1 MLATLENPE
10 QQAEEFIAEYQRD
23 PIGFMCDVLDVRPEF
38 VWSKMR
44 EIAEAVRDNQFTAIK
59 AGHGVSKTYT
69 VARLALWFLLTHYPA
84 TVITTAPTYNQVE
97 EILWRE
103 LRDAYGNAKVPLGGN
118 LTHTKLEFGDKWFAL
133 GLSTRIDTVT
143 SEATR
148 FQGFHNENMMVIFD
162 EAAGV
167 MKEIWRA
174 AQHLLTAGNF
184 RFVAIGNPVEQF
196 GDFMACFKNPNYAKI
211 TISVKDTPNFKE
223 GREIVPGVS
232 GQEYEERIRTQYG
245 EDSDQYRIR
254 ILGEPPTQ
262 SMGTIYGKELNKVI
276 KEGRLCNVPYDASYP
291 VYTFSDLGID
301 DPTAIWF
308 MQYIGKEVRWIDYYE
323 ANNEPLAHYWKVLS
337 NKDYAYG
344 KHYWPFDAGSR
355 SLITAT
361 TYAQEAQVLGW
372 KGEVL
377 PRVDILPGID
387 FVRAVLGQS
396 WFDAIKCRLGFEAL
410 QAYRWVKNERMSTED
425 HPVYHDAPIHDYS
438 SHASDAMRYASY
450 QIQLHKEGL
459 YRPRQFEYPGQ
470 DNKRPMKARN
480 LMYQRAG

>member
-1 MLATLENPE
+1 MLAMLENPE
-10 QQAEEFIAEYQRD
+10 QQADEFITEYQRD

-69 VARLALWFLLTHYPA
+69 MARLALWFLLTHYPA

-196 GDFMACFKNPNYAKI
+196 GDFMACFKDPKYAKI

-223 GREIVPGVS
+223 GREIIPGVS
-232 GQEYEERIRTQYG
+232 GRDYEERIRLQYG

-262 SMGTIYGKELNKVI
+262 SMGAIYGREIAEVLKF
-276 KEGRLCNVPYDASYP
+276 GRLCNVPYDASYP

-308 MQYIGKEVRWIDYYE
+308 MQYIGKEVHCIDYYE
-323 ANNEPLAHYWKVLS
+323 AS
-337 NKDYAYG
+337 NVGCDVHWRELQNKPYAYA
-344 KHYWPFDAGSR
+344 KHYPPFDAANR
-355 SLITAT
+355 SPQTGVSYVDFARR
-361 TYAQEAQVLGW
+361 LGW
-372 KGEVL
+372 KLESAL
-377 PRVDILPGID
+377 PRVDKLPGIEL
-387 FVRAVLGQS
+387 VRPVLRKS
-396 WFDAIKCRLGFEAL
+396 WFDLRTKLGFDAV

-425 HPVYHDAPIHDYS
+425 HPVYHDEPLDDWT
-438 SHASDAMRYASY
+438 SHACDALRYGSY
-450 QIQLHKEGL
+450 VIQLHPEWF

-470 DNKRPMKARN
+470 DHTRPMKAKN
-480 LMYQRAG
+480 LMYSRVG